1 MKQDKEGEKVR
12 KEPEPEQEQEQEMEQ
27 AEEAEKEEVGEEV
40 KEGRCAEAERNG
52 G

>member
-1 MKQDKEGEKVR
+1 MVVKENKEGVEVR
-12 KEPEPEQEQEQEMEQ
+12 KEQEQEQEQEMEW
-27 AEEAEKEEVGEEV
+27 AAKGEREEVEEKV